1 MKPRREVPGDDASP
15 VSKLPY
21 LAVLVGLALVLNE
34 TSRDVR
40 GPLAVLVLGALGL
53 TVIVVARQV
62 MVLRD
67 NEQLVNEL
75 RRLAHTDSLTGLANR
90 RQLFEMAPRIVGAA
104 QRRHESVTV
113 VMVDID
119 NLKEINDRY
128 GHSVGDEVIR
138 AVAGRCAATLRP
150 TDLLARYGGDEF
162 VAVITGEAGKYRREI
177 ATRLR
182 KTVAADCIETAAGPI
197 ATTLSVGVAT
207 SSVAGL
213 ERLLQEADAAL
224 LRAKRSGRNAVF
236 RAPKL
241 DRAAEPAAGG
251 RP

>member
-1 MKPRREVPGDDASP
+1 
-15 VSKLPY
+15 
-21 LAVLVGLALVLNE
+21 VLFR
-34 TSRDVR
+34 S
-40 GPLAVLVLGALGL
+40 
-53 TVIVVARQV
+53 
-62 MVLRD
+62 
-67 NEQLVNEL
+67 
-75 RRLAHTDSLTGLANR
+75 
-90 RQLFEMAPRIVGAA
+90 
-104 QRRHESVTV
+104 

-119 NLKEINDRY
+119 NFKLINDRY
-128 GHSVGDEVIR
+128 GHSVGDEVIH
-138 AVAGRCAATLRP
+138 AVALRCRAALRP

-182 KTVAADCIETAAGPI
+182 QTVAADPVETAAGPI
-197 ATTLSVGVAT
+197 VTTLSVGVAT

-213 ERLLQEADAAL
+213 ERLLHEADGAL

-236 RAPKL
+236 RAPGL